1 MVLEDKTTLNTGFKS
16 DFYPKPNS
24 LFKSHI
30 DRLLPGNVLIPDD
43 QTASN
48 SVYAASRGWHTFTFH
63 VDSSLIPQISRDVK
77 ANDWDFNLGMG
88 GYENTEY
95 DIESMD
101 FIAFLNVDVPT
112 YIRQSYFLRLLGYL
126 KKGGLALLDTYHTD
140 NLSLHSNPGS
150 AMSEEI
156 LKRLFEGFSSVVTR
170 KVDNPFFAGS
180 SRHASHFYK
189 LQMIAI
195 K

>member
-1 MVLEDKTTLNTGFKS
+1 MILESKTTPTAES
-16 DFYPKPNS
+16 VRTYYQHPNS

-30 DRLLPGNVLIPDD
+30 DRLLPGSVLIPDD
-43 QTASN
+43 QTAAN
-48 SVYAASRGWHTFTFH
+48 SIYAASHGWHTYTYH

-77 ANDWDFNLGMG
+77 TYDWDFNLGMG
-88 GYENTEY
+88 GYELTDY
-95 DIESMD
+95 DAESMD
-101 FIAFLNVDVPT
+101 VIAFLNVDVPT
-112 YIRQSYFLRLLGYL
+112 YIHQSYFQKANNCL
-126 KKGGLALLDTYHTD
+126 KKGGLVLLDAYHTD
-140 NLSLHSNPGS
+140 NLSLHPNPGS
-150 AMSEEI
+150 AMSEE
-156 LKRLFEGFSSVVTR
+156 LLQHLFGGFSSVVTR